1 MNVFKVM
8 KALFLSGRKAHHCLM
23 FSSIYSLSRF
33 SIALVFHRVQADEF
47 FHAFFQLI

>member
-8 KALFLSGRKAHHCLM
+8 KALFLSGRKAHCLM
-23 FSSIYSLSRF
+23 FSSIFSLSRF

-47 FHAFFQLI
+47 FHAFFQLL